1 MGELVGVLLA
11 GGRSQRMGTDKALLV
26 YAGER
31 QIERAV
37 RLLRRFCARVL
48 VSVRADQAS
57 DPAFAGHEL
66 IVDSPADAG
75 PGAGLFAAWNAAPE
89 AALLV
94 LATDLPLVDEPLL
107 ETLIAARN
115 PGALATAFAHADSTL
130 EPLCTIWEPAALP
143 RLRAHA
149 QIGPVSLRN
158 VLEEA
163 KISGLPPPDSVRLRS
178 VNTPDDYARLRSR
191 LDL

>member
-11 GGRSQRMGTDKALLV
+11 GGRSKRMGTDKALLV

-37 RLLRRFCARVL
+37 RLLGRFCARVL

-57 DPAFAGHEL
+57 DPAFAAREL
-66 IVDSPADAG
+66 VVDDPADSG
-75 PGAGLFAAWNAAPE
+75 PGAGLLAAWQAAPE

-94 LATDLPLVDEPLL
+94 IATDLPLVDEQLL
-107 ETLIAARN
+107 ETLVAARN
-115 PGALATAFAHADSTL
+115 PRTLATAFAHADGTL

-149 QIGPVSLRN
+149 QIEPVSLRK

-163 KISGLPPPDSVRLRS
+163 KISGLAPPDSASLRS